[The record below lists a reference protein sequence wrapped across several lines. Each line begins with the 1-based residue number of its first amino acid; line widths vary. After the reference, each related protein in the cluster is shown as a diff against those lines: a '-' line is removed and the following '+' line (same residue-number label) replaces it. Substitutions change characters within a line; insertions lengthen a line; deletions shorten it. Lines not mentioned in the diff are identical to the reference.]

1 MCAQAAIGNPLG
13 QPMLVL
19 CKQLL
24 TINYCLLIINMTD
37 ICGICGA
44 GPANFGSIYYVG
56 VSRCGLCLDWEIDN
70 ADPLYFKF
78 LDNYGLWP
86 NQGAWQGHGC
96 DGCGKNIGG
105 HGGDARAA
113 EAHAKGKTRD
123 YHVPCPKAFGRAKS
137 CSSQRAEG
145 DNRKAKAPKG
155 HADS

>member
-1 MCAQAAIGNPLG
+1 
-13 QPMLVL
+13 
-19 CKQLL
+19 
-24 TINYCLLIINMTD
+24 MTD

-70 ADPLYFKF
+70 ADPLYVKSFKF
-78 LDNYGLWP
+78 LDNNG
-86 NQGAWQGHGC
+86 QTKGHGKGTVAT
-96 DGCGKNIGG
+96 DV
-105 HGGDARAA
+105 ARTLEGTVATPEPPKRMPRA
-113 EAHAKGKTRD
+113 RLETIMSLVLK
-123 YHVPCPKAFGRAKS
+123 PKAFGRAKS